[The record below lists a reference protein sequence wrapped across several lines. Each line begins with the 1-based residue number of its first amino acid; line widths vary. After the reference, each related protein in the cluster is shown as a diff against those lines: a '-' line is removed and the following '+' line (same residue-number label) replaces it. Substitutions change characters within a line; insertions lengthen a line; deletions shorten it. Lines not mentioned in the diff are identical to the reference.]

1 MTTKTSP
8 ALVAA
13 GVLATVALLLGT
25 PGAGAARSAAASAPS
40 YDAKVA
46 AQVPAAIRT
55 RGTLVVAADA
65 SYAPNEFVG
74 SNGHTVVGMDPDLA
88 HALGIVLGLK
98 FNVEN
103 VTFDAIIPGLAAGK
117 YDLGMSSFTDTLA
130 RQKVV
135 NFVTYFSAG
144 TSFFVKTQGGPNIQ
158 SLADLCGRTVS
169 VETGTTEQSDAANQ
183 NTKCKK
189 EGKPG
194 VDVESYPTQSG
205 ANLALSSG
213 HAQVSMAD
221 SPVAA
226 YQVKQSHGQFKL
238 VGKAYGTAPYGIAV
252 PKTSGMAQPILAA
265 LKVLMKDGD
274 YLAILRKW
282 GIQSGAISNPVIN
295 GATS

>member
-1 MTTKTSP
+1 MNIHP
-8 ALVAA
+8 ARALVGVAA
-13 GVLATVALLLGT
+13 SVAVLAISAT
-25 PGAGAARSAAASAPS
+25 GAGAARTAAAKAPALDS
-40 YDAKVA
+40 KIA
-46 AQVPAAIRT
+46 AEVPAAVRS

-65 SYAPNEFVG
+65 SYAPNEFIG

-88 HALGIVLGLK
+88 QALGTVLGLK
-98 FNVEN
+98 MNVVN

-135 NFVTYFSAG
+135 DFVTYFSAG
-144 TSFFVKTQGGPNIQ
+144 TSFFVKAQGGPSIA
-158 SLADLCGRTVS
+158 SLADLCGRSVA
-169 VETGTTEQSDAANQ
+169 VETGTTEQSDADGQ
-183 NTKCKK
+183 NAKCKK

-194 VDVESYPTQSG
+194 VGVQSYPTQNG

-213 HAQVSMAD
+213 RAEVAMAD

-238 VGKAYGTAPYGIAV
+238 VGKAYGTAPYGIAI
-252 PKTSGMAQPILAA
+252 PKTSGMAKPILDA
-265 LKVLMKDGD
+265 LKVLIGDGD
-274 YLAILRKW
+274 YMTILRKW
-282 GIQSGAISNPVIN
+282 GIQAGAISNPVIN